1 MSLPSNQ
8 WSIQDAIAGLEG
20 FKGIIGYCDLSQYI
34 ETAVECMEY
43 VLDKHNEA
51 DNE

>member
-20 FKGIIGYCDLSQYI
+20 FKEIIGYCDLNQYI

-43 VLDKHNEA
+43 ILNKYDE
-51 DNE
+51 DDGE